1 MMLEPAQCAGDA
13 PRTAPEQGTPE
24 ESSSAVTP
32 GTPRTAHPT
41 TDPEQATRLPAP
53 APDARRR
60 SERDQWLRRRRL
72 ERQLHDGAALRIS
85 ALTLQLG
92 LFRHRV
98 PDAEP
103 DLHASIESL
112 QDELHAV
119 LQELRDVASKIYPP
133 LLDEA
138 GLGPALREAAE
149 GIETPLRIDAPADR
163 FGPAAEGAAYFAV
176 MACLA
181 AIDAATVEP
190 AANEPARRPVEVLV
204 RRDTDEQDGGV
215 LAVELTGVDVRHAEP
230 MLDQVRRLG
239 GTIDVAGGPGIGT
252 ITVRI
257 PCE

>member
-13 PRTAPEQGTPE
+13 PRTAPEQGMPDAPSPAAPPATEP
-24 ESSSAVTP
+24 P
-32 GTPRTAHPT
+32 TA
-41 TDPEQATRLPAP
+41 DPATRLPTP

-60 SERDQWLRRRRL
+60 AEREQWLRRRRL

-85 ALTLQLG
+85 ALALQLG

-98 PDAEP
+98 PHDAEP
-103 DLHASIESL
+103 DLHASIDSL

-119 LQELRDVASKIYPP
+119 LQELRDVAGKIYPP

-138 GLGPALREAAE
+138 GLGPALREVADRVE
-149 GIETPLRIDAPADR
+149 IPVRIDASAER

-176 MACLA
+176 VECLA
-181 AIDAATVEP
+181 AVDGAVDAEHTADDGP
-190 AANEPARRPVEVLV
+190 PVEVLV
-204 RRDTDEQDGGV
+204 RRAGDEPDGGV
-215 LAVELTGVDVRHAEP
+215 LSVELRGVNVAHAGA

-239 GTIDVAGGPGIGT
+239 GTIDVAGGPGPGT
-252 ITVRI
+252 ITARI